1 MNKVI
6 HIRLPNWAGE
16 EIEKI
21 AERKGLAFATT
32 AKELICE
39 KLRELEERSP
49 VKSILEGE

>member
-1 MNKVI
+1 MNKII

-16 EIEKI
+16 EIERI

-39 KLRELEERSP
+39 KLRELEESRSM
-49 VKSILEGE
+49 KSILGE